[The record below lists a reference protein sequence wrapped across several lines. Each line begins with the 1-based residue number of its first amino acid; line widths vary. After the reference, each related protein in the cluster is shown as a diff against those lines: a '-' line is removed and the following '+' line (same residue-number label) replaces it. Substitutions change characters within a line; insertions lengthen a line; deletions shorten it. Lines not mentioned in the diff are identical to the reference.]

1 MIDGHQINKLITIAK
16 METNNVQLFS
26 GYVDAVFTVAT

>member
-1 MIDGHQINKLITIAK
+1 MMDGHQINKLITIAK

-26 GYVDAVFTVAT
+26 DYVDTIFTVAT

>member
-1 MIDGHQINKLITIAK
+1 MIDGHQINKLITISK

-26 GYVDAVFTVAT
+26 DYVDAVFSVAM